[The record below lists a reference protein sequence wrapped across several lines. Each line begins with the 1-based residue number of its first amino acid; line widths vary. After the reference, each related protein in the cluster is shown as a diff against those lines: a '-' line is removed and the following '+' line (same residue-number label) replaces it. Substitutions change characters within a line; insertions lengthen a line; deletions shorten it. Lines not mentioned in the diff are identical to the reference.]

1 MAVLGEHLKNELM
14 HRGRG
19 ARPALYA
26 KTGKNRLEGWAAGQL
41 LIESMIGIS
50 IAVVGLLGILGLV
63 SRSTSLNRV
72 ISNQFIG
79 NYLAAE
85 GIEIVKNLI
94 DSNIIQHKP
103 WNEGFSNGSFEAD
116 YTSLTLT
123 PNQNQ
128 PLLFDSTNNLYSYQS
143 GNPTNFFRTIK
154 IELIPGGNEIKVN
167 SIVTWTTRGGAQF
180 EVNLEDH
187 FFNWRP

>member
-1 MAVLGEHLKNELM
+1 MFQVLSFKIQED
-14 HRGRG
+14 R
-19 ARPALYA
+19 
-26 KTGKNRLEGWAAGQL
+26 GQL

-72 ISNQFIG
+72 VSEQFIAS
-79 NYLAAE
+79 YLAAE

-94 DSNIIQHKP
+94 DANIIQHKP
-103 WNEGFSNGSFEAD
+103 WNKGFSNGSFEAD
-116 YTSLTLT
+116 YLSLGLT
-123 PNQNQ
+123 PNQNRF
-128 PLLFDSTNNLYSYQS
+128 LLFDSTNNLYGYQS
-143 GNPTNFFRTIK
+143 GTPTSFTRTIN
-154 IELIPGGNEIKVN
+154 IQLIGSEEIKVN
-167 SIVTWTTRGGAQF
+167 SIVKWKTRGGGQF

>member
-72 ISNQFIG
+72 VSNQFIG

-123 PNQNQ
+123 PNQNR
-128 PLLFDSTNNLYSYQS
+128 PLLFDSTNNFYNYQS
-143 GNPTNFFRTIK
+143 GTPTIFTRTIN
-154 IELIPGGNEIKVN
+154 ITLIGSEEIKVN
-167 SIVTWTTRGGAQF
+167 SIVKWKTRGGAQF